1 MRGVAAHLIRPFLP
15 ESLSMSEHLTSLPES
30 MPSPRRLR
38 LAAAIAAT
46 VFGAI
51 VVIGV
56 ATRISDARSLRQW
69 TDEQAIP
76 TVVVSAPEEADGK
89 APLELPA
96 QMDAYTNAPIYA
108 RTSGYLKSWNKDIG
122 ATVKAGDLLG
132 VIDTPDL
139 DQQLLQ
145 AQADLASAKANAAL
159 AATTAKR
166 WQVLRNT
173 DPDSVSQQSV
183 DQYNGD
189 YAAKQAQA
197 NAAQANLDRLKALKS
212 YARIV
217 APFDGRVTARNTD
230 VGALI
235 TADSN
240 GMPLFTIADTG
251 KLRVYVRVPQVY
263 APSIHQGDD
272 ATLTV
277 PEYPGKTFAAKVEAD
292 ARAISPNSGT
302 TLVQLLV
309 DNPDGKLLPSS
320 YASISFH
327 IASGALGVR
336 VPSEALIFDDKG
348 LRVATLDAQDQVQ
361 FKTVTIRRDYGKT
374 VELGSGLAPG
384 DRVIDNPPD
393 GLANGDKVRIAK
405 SPQKAK
411 PHEKA

>member
-1 MRGVAAHLIRPFLP
+1 
-15 ESLSMSEHLTSLPES
+15 MSEHITSLPES
-30 MPSPRRLR
+30 TPSPRRLR
-38 LAAAIAAT
+38 LAALISAV
-46 VFGAI
+46 VFGAV

-56 ATRISDARSLRQW
+56 AVRISDARSLHQW

-76 TVVVSAPEEADGK
+76 TVVVTTPEAGNGK
-89 APLELPA
+89 SPLELPA

-122 ATVKAGDLLG
+122 AAVKAGDVLG
-132 VIDTPDL
+132 EIDTPDL

-145 AQADLASAKANAAL
+145 AQADLASAKANSAL

-166 WQVLRNT
+166 WQVLHQT

-197 NAAQANLDRLKALKS
+197 NAAQANVDRLKALKS

-230 VGALI
+230 VGALV
-235 TADSN
+235 TADS
-240 GMPLFTIADTG
+240 GGGTPLFQVSDTS

-263 APSIHQGDD
+263 APSIHRGDE

-277 PEYPGKTFAAKVEAD
+277 PEYPGKTFTAKVEAD
-292 ARAISPNSGT
+292 ARSISPTSGT

-320 YASISFH
+320 YASISFNL
-327 IASGALGVR
+327 ASAALGVR
-336 VPSEALIFDDKG
+336 VPAEALIFDDKG
-348 LRVATLDAQDQVQ
+348 LRVATLDANDQVK
-361 FKTVTIRRDYGKT
+361 FKTVTIRRDYGKS
-374 VELGSGLAPG
+374 VELGSGLEPG
-384 DRVIDNPPD
+384 DRVISNPPD
-393 GLANGDKVRIAK
+393 GLVDGDPVRIAK
-405 SPQKAK
+405 NPQAAAK

>member
-1 MRGVAAHLIRPFLP
+1 
-15 ESLSMSEHLTSLPES
+15 MSEHITSLPES
-30 MPSPRRLR
+30 TPSPRRLR
-38 LAAAIAAT
+38 LAALIGA
-46 VFGAI
+46 VLFGSI
-51 VVIGV
+51 VMIGV
-56 ATRISDARSLRQW
+56 AVRISDARSLNQW

-76 TVVVSAPEEADGK
+76 TVVVTTPEAGNGNS
-89 APLELPA
+89 PLQLPA
-96 QMDAYTNAPIYA
+96 QMDAYSNAPIYA

-122 ATVKAGDLLG
+122 APVKAGDVLG
-132 VIDTPDL
+132 EIDTPDL

-159 AATTAKR
+159 AGTTAKR
-166 WQVLRNT
+166 WQVLHQT

-217 APFDGRVTARNTD
+217 APFNGRVTARNTD
-230 VGALI
+230 VGALV
-235 TADSN
+235 TADSA
-240 GMPLFTIADTG
+240 GGTPLFEVSDTS

-263 APSIHQGDD
+263 APSIHRGDE

-277 PEYPGKTFAAKVEAD
+277 PEYPGKTFTAKVEAD
-292 ARAISPNSGT
+292 ARAITPTSGT

-320 YASISFH
+320 YASISLNL
-327 IASGALGVR
+327 ASAALGVR

-348 LRVATLDAQDQVQ
+348 LRVATLDANDQVK

-374 VELGSGLAPG
+374 VELGSGLEAS
-384 DRVIDNPPD
+384 DRVISNPPD
-393 GLANGDKVRIAK
+393 GLVEGDPVRIAK
-405 SPQKAK
+405 NPQPDAKAK
-411 PHEKA
+411 SHDKA

>member
-1 MRGVAAHLIRPFLP
+1 MNAGSNHI
-15 ESLSMSEHLTSLPES
+15 TSLPES
-30 MPSPRRLR
+30 TPSPRRLR
-38 LAAAIAAT
+38 LAALIGAV
-46 VFGAI
+46 VFGSI

-56 ATRISDARSLRQW
+56 TMRISDARSLRQW
-69 TDEQAIP
+69 TDEQSIP
-76 TVVVSAPEEADGK
+76 TVVVTTPEAGSGNS
-89 APLELPA
+89 PLELPA

-122 ATVKAGDLLG
+122 AVVKAGDLLG
-132 VIDTPDL
+132 EIDTPDL

-166 WQVLRNT
+166 WQVLHQT

-197 NAAQANLDRLKALKS
+197 NAAQANVDRLKALKS
-212 YARIV
+212 YARLV

-230 VGALI
+230 VGALV
-235 TADSN
+235 TADS
-240 GMPLFTIADTG
+240 GGGTPLFQVSDTS

-263 APSIHQGDD
+263 APSIHRGNE

-277 PEYPGKTFAAKVEAD
+277 PEYPGKTFSAKVEAD
-292 ARAISPNSGT
+292 ARAISPTSGT

-320 YASISFH
+320 YASIRFNL
-327 IASGALGVR
+327 ATAALGVR
-336 VPSEALIFDDKG
+336 VPAEALIFDDKG
-348 LRVATLDAQDQVQ
+348 LRVATLDANDQVK
-361 FKTVTIRRDYGKT
+361 FKAVTIRRDYGKS
-374 VELGSGLAPG
+374 VELGSGLEPG
-384 DRVIDNPPD
+384 DRVISNPPD
-393 GLANGDKVRIAK
+393 GLVDGDPVRIAK
-405 SPQKAK
+405 NPQPAAK

>member
-1 MRGVAAHLIRPFLP
+1 
-15 ESLSMSEHLTSLPES
+15 MSEHLTSLPES
-30 MPSPRRLR
+30 TPSPRRLR
-38 LAAAIAAT
+38 LAAAIGAS
-46 VFGAI
+46 VLGAI

-56 ATRISDARSLRQW
+56 TTRLTEARSLRQW

-76 TVVVSAPEEADGK
+76 TVVIAEPEGGNGK

-96 QMDAYTNAPIYA
+96 QMDAFTNAPIYA

-122 ATVKAGDLLG
+122 AQVKAGDLLG
-132 VIDTPDL
+132 EIDTPDL

-145 AQADLASAKANAAL
+145 AQADLASARANAAL

-166 WQVLRNT
+166 WQVLRAT

-189 YAAKQAQA
+189 LAAKQAQA

-230 VGALI
+230 VGALV
-235 TADSN
+235 TADSA
-240 GMPLFTIADTG
+240 GGTPLFQVSDTS

-263 APSIHQGDD
+263 APSIHRGDE
-272 ATLTV
+272 ATLSV
-277 PEYPGKTFAAKVEAD
+277 PEYPGKSFTAKVEAD
-292 ARAISPNSGT
+292 ARAISPTSGT

-320 YASISFH
+320 YASISFN
-327 IASGALGVR
+327 IGSTALGMR
-336 VPSEALIFDDKG
+336 VPAEALIFDDKG
-348 LRVATLDAQDQVQ
+348 LHVATLDAGDHVK
-361 FKTVTIRRDYGKT
+361 FKSVSIRRDYGKT
-374 VELGSGLAPG
+374 VELGSGLSSD
-384 DRVIDNPPD
+384 DRVIINPPD
-393 GLANGDKVRIAK
+393 GLAEGDAVHIAK
-405 SPQKAK
+405 NPQPAK

>member
-1 MRGVAAHLIRPFLP
+1 
-15 ESLSMSEHLTSLPES
+15 MSEHLTSLPES
-30 MPSPRRLR
+30 TPSPRRLR
-38 LAAAIAAT
+38 LAAAIGAV

-56 ATRISDARSLRQW
+56 ATRLTEAHSLRQW

-76 TVVVSAPEEADGK
+76 TVVVSEPESANGK

-96 QMDAYTNAPIYA
+96 QMDAFTNAPIYA

-122 ATVKAGDLLG
+122 ATVKAGELLAE
-132 VIDTPDL
+132 IDTPDL

-166 WQVLRNT
+166 WQVLRST

-189 YAAKQAQA
+189 YAAKEAQA

-230 VGALI
+230 VGALV
-235 TADSN
+235 TADSA
-240 GMPLFTIADTG
+240 GGAPLFQVSDTS
-251 KLRVYVRVPQVY
+251 KLRAYVRVPQVY
-263 APSIHQGDD
+263 APSIHRGDE

-277 PEYPGKTFAAKVEAD
+277 PEYPGKTFTAKVEAD
-292 ARAISPNSGT
+292 ARAITPTSGT

-320 YASISFH
+320 YANISFN
-327 IASGALGVR
+327 IASNTLGLR
-336 VPSEALIFDDKG
+336 VPAEALIFDDKG
-348 LRVATLDAQDQVQ
+348 MRVATLDSGDHVHFKQV
-361 FKTVTIRRDYGKT
+361 VIRRDYGKT
-374 VELGSGLAPG
+374 VEIGAGLQPD
-384 DRVIDNPPD
+384 DRVIINPPD
-393 GLANGDKVRIAK
+393 GLTDGDSVRIAR
-405 SPQKAK
+405 SPQAGK
-411 PHEKA
+411 PHDKA

>member
-1 MRGVAAHLIRPFLP
+1 
-15 ESLSMSEHLTSLPES
+15 MSEHLHSLPEAT
-30 MPSPRRLR
+30 PSPRRLR
-38 LAAAIAAT
+38 LAAII
-46 VFGAI
+46 GAVLCGSI

-56 ATRISDARSLRQW
+56 ASRMSDARSLRQW

-76 TVVVSAPEEADGK
+76 TVVISEPESANGSS
-89 APLELPA
+89 PLELPA
-96 QMDAYTNAPIYA
+96 QMDAFTNAPIYA
-108 RTSGYLKSWNKDIG
+108 RTSGYLKSWAKDIG
-122 ATVKAGDLLG
+122 APVKAGDVLG
-132 VIDTPDL
+132 IIDTPDL

-166 WQVLRNT
+166 WQVLHQT

-189 YAAKQAQA
+189 LAAKQAQA

-212 YARIV
+212 YAKLV

-235 TADSN
+235 TADSS
-240 GMPLFTIADTG
+240 GTGTPLFTVSDTS

-263 APSIHQGDD
+263 APAIHRNDE

-277 PEYPGKTFAAKVEAD
+277 PEYPGKSFTAKVEAD
-292 ARAISPNSGT
+292 ARAITPTSGT

-320 YASISFH
+320 YASVRFKIG
-327 IASGALGVR
+327 SGALGLR
-336 VPSEALIFDDKG
+336 VPAEALIFDDKG
-348 LRVATLDAQDQVQ
+348 LHVATLDANDHVH
-361 FKTVTIRRDYGKT
+361 FKVVTIRRDYGKT
-374 VELGSGLAPG
+374 IEVGSGLAPN
-384 DRVIDNPPD
+384 DRVIINPPD
-393 GLANGDKVRIAK
+393 GLADGDEVRIAK
-405 SPQKAK
+405 NPQAGK
-411 PHEKA
+411 PHDKA

>member
-1 MRGVAAHLIRPFLP
+1 
-15 ESLSMSEHLTSLPES
+15 MSEHITSLPES
-30 MPSPRRLR
+30 TPSPRRLR
-38 LAAAIAAT
+38 LAALIGA
-46 VFGAI
+46 VLFGSI

-56 ATRISDARSLRQW
+56 AVRISDARSLNQW

-76 TVVVSAPEEADGK
+76 TVVVTTPEAGNGNS
-89 APLELPA
+89 PLQLPA
-96 QMDAYTNAPIYA
+96 QMDAYSNAPIYA

-122 ATVKAGDLLG
+122 APVKAGDVLG
-132 VIDTPDL
+132 EIDTPDL

-159 AATTAKR
+159 AGTTAKR
-166 WQVLRNT
+166 WQVLHQT

-217 APFDGRVTARNTD
+217 APFNGRVTARNTD
-230 VGALI
+230 VGALV
-235 TADSN
+235 TADSA
-240 GMPLFTIADTG
+240 GGTPLFEVSDTS

-263 APSIHQGDD
+263 APSIHRGDE

-277 PEYPGKTFAAKVEAD
+277 PEYPGKTFTAKVEAD
-292 ARAISPNSGT
+292 ARAITPTSGT

-320 YASISFH
+320 YASISLNL
-327 IASGALGVR
+327 ASAALGVR

-348 LRVATLDAQDQVQ
+348 LRVATLDANDQVK

-374 VELGSGLAPG
+374 VELGSGLEAS
-384 DRVIDNPPD
+384 DRVISNPPD
-393 GLANGDKVRIAK
+393 GLVEGDPVRIAK
-405 SPQKAK
+405 NPQPDAKAK
-411 PHEKA
+411 SHDKA

>member
-1 MRGVAAHLIRPFLP
+1 MP
-15 ESLSMSEHLTSLPES
+15 ENLSMSEHTTTLPES
-30 MPSPRRLR
+30 TPSPRRLR
-38 LAAAIAAT
+38 LAALIAAGL
-46 VFGAI
+46 FGAV

-76 TVVVSAPEEADGK
+76 TVVISEPQSANGK

-96 QMDAYTNAPIYA
+96 QMDAFTNAPIYA
-108 RTSGYLKSWNKDIG
+108 RTSGYLKSWDKDIG
-122 ATVKAGDLLG
+122 ASVKAGDVLG

-145 AQADLASAKANAAL
+145 GQADLATAKANAAL
-159 AATTAKR
+159 AGTTAKR
-166 WQVLRNT
+166 WQVLRQT

-189 YAAKQAQA
+189 LAAKQAQV
-197 NAAQANLDRLKALKS
+197 NASQANLDRLKALKS
-212 YARIV
+212 YARLV

-235 TADSN
+235 TADTS
-240 GMPLFTIADTG
+240 GTGTPLFTVSDTT

-263 APSIHQGDD
+263 APAIHRNDE

-277 PEYPGKTFAAKVEAD
+277 PEYPGKSFTAKVEAD
-292 ARAISPNSGT
+292 ARAITPTSGT

-309 DNPDGKLLPSS
+309 DNPDGRLLPSS
-320 YASISFH
+320 YASVSFN
-327 IASGALGVR
+327 IDSGSLGLR
-336 VPSEALIFDDKG
+336 VPAEALIFDDKG
-348 LRVATLDAQDQVQ
+348 LHVATLDASDHVH
-361 FKTVTIRRDYGKT
+361 FKTVTIRRDYGKSI
-374 VELGSGLAPG
+374 EIGAGLAPT
-384 DRVIDNPPD
+384 DRVIINPPD
-393 GLANGDKVRIAK
+393 GLADGDEVRIAK
-405 SPQKAK
+405 NPQQAAK

>member
-1 MRGVAAHLIRPFLP
+1 
-15 ESLSMSEHLTSLPES
+15 MSEHLSSLPETK
-30 MPSPRRLR
+30 PSPRRLR
-38 LAAAIAAT
+38 LAA
-46 VFGAI
+46 
-51 VVIGV
+51 VIGV
-56 ATRISDARSLRQW
+56 VLLGSIVVVGVASRISDARSLRQW

-76 TVVVSAPEEADGK
+76 TVVVTSPESGNGK

-96 QMDAYTNAPIYA
+96 QMDAYANAPIYA
-108 RTSGYLKSWNKDIG
+108 RTSGYLKSWDKDIG
-122 ATVKAGDLLG
+122 ASVKAGDLLA

-145 AQADLASAKANAAL
+145 AQADLASARANAAL

-166 WQVLRNT
+166 WQVLHAT

-197 NAAQANLDRLKALKS
+197 SAAQANFDRLKALKS

-235 TADSN
+235 SADSS
-240 GMPLFTIADTG
+240 GMPLFAVSDTSR
-251 KLRVYVRVPQVY
+251 LRAYVRVPQVY
-263 APSIHQGDD
+263 APSIHRGDE

-277 PEYPGKTFAAKVEAD
+277 PEYPGKSFTAKVEAD
-292 ARAISPNSGT
+292 ARAISPTSGT

-320 YASISFH
+320 YASISFN
-327 IASGALGVR
+327 IASNALGMR
-336 VPSEALIFDDKG
+336 VPAEALIFDDHG
-348 LRVATLDAQDQVQ
+348 LRVATLDAHDHVR
-361 FKTVTIRRDYGKT
+361 FKAVTIRRDYGKS
-374 VELGSGLAPG
+374 VELGSGLETG
-384 DRVIDNPPD
+384 DRVISNPPD
-393 GLANGDKVRIAK
+393 GLADGDPVHIARN
-405 SPQKAK
+405 PQPAAK